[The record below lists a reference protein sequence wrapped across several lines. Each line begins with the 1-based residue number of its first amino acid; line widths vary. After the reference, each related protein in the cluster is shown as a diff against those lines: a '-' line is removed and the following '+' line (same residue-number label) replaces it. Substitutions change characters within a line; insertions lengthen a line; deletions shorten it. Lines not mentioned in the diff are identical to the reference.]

1 MEKKDEEQRV
11 GIEVLLYEAS
21 LGGRL
26 ESYRLRLRVVGMFA
40 LSFFVFASFSKF
52 GPKFLGWKQKRRR
65 RVAGEETWSDER
77 REKGRRLVR
86 QTVQLGRR
94 EGGHGPMSQI

>member
-1 MEKKDEEQRV
+1 VCLDVWKGSGVEKKDEEQRV

-21 LGGRL
+21 LGRRL

-65 RVAGEETWSDER
+65 RVAGEET
-77 REKGRRLVR
+77 V
-86 QTVQLGRR
+86 
-94 EGGHGPMSQI
+94 

>member
-1 MEKKDEEQRV
+1 MEASMLLAKREMAPWWSVCVCLDVWKGSGVEKKDEEQRV

-40 LSFFVFASFSKF
+40 LSSFVFFRF
-52 GPKFLGWKQKRRR
+52 
-65 RVAGEETWSDER
+65 
-77 REKGRRLVR
+77 
-86 QTVQLGRR
+86 
-94 EGGHGPMSQI
+94 